1 LGTLAIFKIGVTFG
15 NNTFVGVGNSGKIVR
30 STDNGTTW
38 DEVTFPTSN
47 YLLGVAFGNNTFV
60 GVGYY
65 GMIHIS
71 TDNGT
76 TFDRVTSQTSNTLSG
91 VTFY

>member
-1 LGTLAIFKIGVTFG
+1 L
-15 NNTFVGVGNSGKIVR
+15 R
-30 STDNGTTW
+30 STDNGATW
-38 DEVTFPTSN
+38 DNATTYNTWNSFE
-47 YLLGVAFGNNTFV
+47 GMAFGNNTFV

-65 GMIHIS
+65 GRIDIS

-76 TFDRVTSQTSNTLSG
+76 TFDRVTSQTSNTLRG